1 MSECLASPAVRNTSK
16 RAHEPLPRELDHE
29 QRDWGAERQGEQW
42 VRFLEGMKGTWIL
55 LTALWTLSNNL
66 PMGSWEVLTHQSPQM
81 VQELPQ
87 LLLCMKHIRPH
98 PGLVSCLDSQQQG
111 QSKPCLIASECP
123 QKADPNV
130 LAKEWHLGFFFYH
143 LWENETKTISTWPGV
158 LQDPGKAYKLR
169 NSVEKRSKRHGSA
182 IPIESLR

>member
-130 LAKEWHLGFFFYH
+130 LAKEWHLGFFF
-143 LWENETKTISTWPGV
+143 TTF
-158 LQDPGKAYKLR
+158 GKMKQRLSALGLVCCKILGR
-169 NSVEKRSKRHGSA
+169 HTSLGILLKRGARGMDQ
-182 IPIESLR
+182 LYL